1 MEYKS
6 RMRIY
11 LDSCSLQRPLDDQ
24 TQPRI
29 RVETEAVLVILAAAQ
44 AGDIIMVNSEALK
57 AMPSVQWMP
66 SISPLH
72 QQQSCLALRAEQS
85 ADQADSR
92 RKSLRFYRPSRLIR
106 RPVRHV
112 ESAYCSIPSIV
123 D

>member
-72 QQQSCLALRAEQS
+72 QQQSCLALCAEQS
-85 ADQADSR
+85 AA
-92 RKSLRFYRPSRLIR
+92 SRLPAKKLAVLP
-106 RPVRHV
+106 PVA
-112 ESAYCSIPSIV
+112 AYPPPR
-123 D
+123 